1 MPYDYAIDMWSI
13 GCTLYELYTGK
24 ILFTGDSNNQML
36 KSIMEI
42 RGKMPPKT
50 YRKGELAAMHF
61 DDKGNFV
68 SVERDKVLGKVCFF
82 FCFCIFVCYSLVFFR
97 HPGRLFTAMS
107 TPGAT
112 LKRLGAVK
120 SGSCYFLRIVCVGA
134 SGKGGSHRDLLFP
147 AFGSWVSARPE
158 IGPASESPRPRRDPA
173 AMRWPVRA
181 RMTFPQSPC
190 GRASGLACGFP

>member
-1 MPYDYAIDMWSI
+1 MLGMPYDYAIDVWSI

-68 SVERDKVLGKVCFF
+68 SVERDKVLGKVCVFLF
-82 FCFCIFVCYSLVFFR
+82 LCLPARSCF
-97 HPGRLFTAMS
+97 P
-107 TPGAT
+107 PP
-112 LKRLGAVK
+112 
-120 SGSCYFLRIVCVGA
+120 VGA
-134 SGKGGSHRDLLFP
+134 AVVCIGRRSET
-147 AFGSWVSARPE
+147 FGLALVSIPVPGCGDRVCFGAARSKRRR
-158 IGPASESPRPRRDPA
+158 GPRRVGISTAQPGTLRPCGDRCA
-173 AMRWPVRA
+173 
-181 RMTFPQSPC
+181 PQSHTCTP
-190 GRASGLACGFP
+190 RRLACGPPHPRGPANR

>member
-82 FCFCIFVCYSLVFFR
+82 FCFCIFVCYSLVFFSSSRPSFHR
-97 HPGRLFTAMS
+97 HVHSGRNPETF
-107 TPGAT
+107 
-112 LKRLGAVK
+112 
-120 SGSCYFLRIVCVGA
+120 
-134 SGKGGSHRDLLFP
+134 GGRK
-147 AFGSWVSARPE
+147 
-158 IGPASESPRPRRDPA
+158 IG
-173 AMRWPVRA
+173 
-181 RMTFPQSPC
+181 
-190 GRASGLACGFP
+190 